1 MATITTNVAPIT
13 ITRGDT
19 VIHRVTVLN
28 TDSSVKDITGATVRY
43 TIRERLT
50 GETQI
55 LQKTVGAGV
64 QLTTPLSGI
73 LDVTLD
79 PADTAVLVPGRPYS
93 YDCEVTHGGQVSTVQ
108 TGSMTVVKDVS
119 Y

>member
-1 MATITTNVAPIT
+1 MAMTTNIAKISL
-13 ITRGDT
+13 TRGDT
-19 VIHRVTVLN
+19 FVHRIVVKN
-28 TDSSVKDITGATVRY
+28 TDETVKDITGATVRY
-43 TIRERLT
+43 TVREWMT
-50 GETQI
+50 GELQI
-55 LQKTVGAGV
+55 IQKTVGAGI
-64 QLTTPLSGI
+64 QLTNPAAGI

-79 PADTAVLVPGRPYS
+79 PADTAALVPGRAYS